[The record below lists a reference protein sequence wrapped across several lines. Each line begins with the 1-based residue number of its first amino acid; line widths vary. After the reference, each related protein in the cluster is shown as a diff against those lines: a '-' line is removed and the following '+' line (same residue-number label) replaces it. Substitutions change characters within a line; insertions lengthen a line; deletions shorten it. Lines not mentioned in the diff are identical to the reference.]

1 MSENAAP
8 IWGNELEYYI
18 NTGTNE
24 AAAWTKV
31 TELLTWE
38 PSAEPKTYE
47 PAWLDRKVSP
57 VFVHPFTK
65 GDYKGGH
72 QGNQNKRNKQQNRR
86 G

>member
-31 TELLTWE
+31 TELLTW
-38 PSAEPKTYE
+38 ATV
-47 PAWLDRKVSP
+47 AI
-57 VFVHPFTK
+57 
-65 GDYKGGH
+65 G
-72 QGNQNKRNKQQNRR
+72 
-86 G
+86 

>member
-18 NTGTNE
+18 NTDTGE

-47 PAWLDRKVSP
+47 PA
-57 VFVHPFTK
+57 
-65 GDYKGGH
+65 
-72 QGNQNKRNKQQNRR
+72 
-86 G
+86 